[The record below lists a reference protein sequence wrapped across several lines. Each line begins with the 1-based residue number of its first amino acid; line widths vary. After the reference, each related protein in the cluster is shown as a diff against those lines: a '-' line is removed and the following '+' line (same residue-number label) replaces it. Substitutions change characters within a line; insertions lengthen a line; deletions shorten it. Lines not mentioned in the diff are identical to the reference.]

1 MRVHSQYT
9 AFYCFGLYI
18 PNIHYYCVIP
28 NNYSVYLKVLNSSY
42 VCSSFPHSQASL
54 IILLSAQW
62 RLLQYV
68 IL

>member
-28 NNYSVYLKVLNSSY
+28 NNYNVYLKVLNSSY
-42 VCSSFPHSQASL
+42 VCSSFPHPQAPL

-62 RLLQYV
+62 CLLQYV